1 MRRFLFLQGNAT
13 PFYRMLGEALA
24 REGAGVRRV
33 NYCGGDRT
41 FWRGWNAE
49 DFRAPKDEHPA
60 FLRQLVQREKIS
72 DIVMFSD
79 CRPFHQDAVSV
90 AESSGC
96 RIWVFEEGYLRP
108 QWVTLERCGVNGNS
122 RLPRDAEWYREM
134 AKGLPDR
141 EIRRG
146 ARGGLRERILY
157 DIRWQITSYLA
168 FFRYPHFRTHRPYP
182 FWAEAATWAKRLS
195 TLFWRRRQ
203 ASSFISDLGVRKTQ
217 YVFLPL
223 QLDSD
228 YQIKVHSRFTGIPDF
243 LETVLSSFASHAPAD
258 LHLVI
263 KNHPLDNGWIN
274 YRRQVERQAKHL
286 QVSRRVHFIDG
297 GGLTELIHGARGVVT
312 ANSTVG
318 LNAIDYGKP
327 LTCLGEAIYDLPGLT
342 FQGPLD
348 EFWMT
353 PMEVDKELAQ
363 AFIAV
368 LIKMCL
374 VNGNFYT
381 SEGMSYAI
389 EGSLTRLL
397 ADEDP
402 LSLLSS
408 STL

>member
-1 MRRFLFLQGNAT
+1 MRRFLFLQGNAS
-13 PFYRMLGEALA
+13 PFYRKLGEALD
-24 REGAGVRRV
+24 REGVGVRRV

-41 FWRGWNAE
+41 FWGDWNAE
-49 DFRAPKDEHPA
+49 DFRAPKEEHPA

-79 CRPFHQDAVSV
+79 CRPFHRDAVSV
-90 AESSGC
+90 AESTGC

-108 QWVTLERCGVNGNS
+108 QWITLERYGVNGYS
-122 RLPRDAEWYREM
+122 RLPREAEWYREK

-157 DIRWQITSYLA
+157 DIRWQITNYLG

-182 FWAEAATWAKRLS
+182 FWAETATWAKRLS
-195 TLFWRRRQ
+195 TLSWRRRQ
-203 ASSFISDLGVRKTQ
+203 ACRFISDLGVRKTQ

-228 YQIKVHSRFTGIPDF
+228 YQIKVHSRFTGIPEI
-243 LETVLSSFASHAPAD
+243 LEKVLSSFASHAPTD

-274 YRRQVERQAKHL
+274 YRRQVERQAKLL
-286 QVSRRVHFIDG
+286 QVSGRVHFIDG

-312 ANSTVG
+312 VNSTVG
-318 LNAIDYGKP
+318 VNAIDYGKP
-327 LTCLGEAIYDLPGLT
+327 LICLGEAIYDIPGMT

-348 EFWMT
+348 KFWMT
-353 PMEVDKELAQ
+353 PMVVDKELAK

-368 LIKMCL
+368 LTKRCL
-374 VNGNFYT
+374 VHGNFYT
-381 SEGMSYAI
+381 SEGMSSAV

-402 LSLLSS
+402 
-408 STL
+408 